1 MTTTNHVP
9 TIKRWDTNPDRESLR
24 VIHRFL
30 SRREA
35 IENASLEPCRTH
47 PHLVRA
53 TVSDQVSSTAPGIL
67 EARWYETSDFVI
79 TYQTDR
85 ENGGSPLLRWTH
97 PPDADNIKV
106 SRSGSD
112 DVQTLTP
119 HLIILPG
126 IGFTLSGFCP
136 TCLLPSRNLVS
147 AVSITKAA
155 NY

>member
-9 TIKRWDTNPDRESLR
+9 TIKRWDTYPDRESLR

-47 PHLVRA
+47 PRLVRA
-53 TVSDQVSSTAPGIL
+53 TVSGQISSTALGVL
-67 EARWYETSDFVI
+67 EAQWYETRDFVI

-85 ENGGSPLLRWTH
+85 ENDASPLLRWTH
-97 PPDADNIKV
+97 LPDADKIKV
-106 SRSGSD
+106 SHSRSD

-119 HLIILPG
+119 PSHHIGENRFHPLRVLP
-126 IGFTLSGFCP
+126 
-136 TCLLPSRNLVS
+136 LVL
-147 AVSITKAA
+147 ATIEECTK
-155 NY
+155 